1 MQLPEKL
8 IFKAIAAALGDADEV
23 LQDTKRWKSVGRW
36 KWWQSSQAVG
46 LAAAGTL
53 IPGTWLVAAPASVVF
68 TYRKMA
74 HIAWAIGQDMNAE
87 VEPVNDILLIT
98 GLWTGAIS
106 TDTLA
111 AAGAACKELDLE
123 ALKASGTVEE
133 LAVTRSLLEQAVPGF
148 FSMLGV
154 KLGVYVAGE
163 VGAGF
168 APVVGATIIG
178 GVTAATVDAF
188 ADHARQFYT
197 HKRAGRAQRVRGAV
211 PADKTT

>member
-1 MQLPEKL
+1 M
-8 IFKAIAAALGDADEV
+8 
-23 LQDTKRWKSVGRW
+23 
-36 KWWQSSQAVG
+36 
-46 LAAAGTL
+46 AAAGTL
-53 IPGTWLVAAPASVVF
+53 IPGTWLVAAPASLVF

-87 VEPVNDILLIT
+87 VEPVDDILLIT

-197 HKRAGRAQRVRGAV
+197 HKRAAGRAQRVRGAV